1 MSDFYWGLVALGIAV
16 VLGMQLHG
24 WWMTRRGAPRQAE
37 PEPTQDADV
46 IPGRHSADGTDRADA
61 TDDGGHSDPELGTLF
76 DGATRFM
83 VPESPRRPAMDVLI
97 DVIATIEPEMPDNVW
112 SGTSVLAALPAT
124 SRVGSKPYA
133 VEGFNPATS
142 SWEAPAAGSR
152 YIALQAGVQM
162 ANRSGPLSEIEF
174 SDFVVKTQALADQLD
189 GVVEFPEMADE
200 VARARELDAFASQ
213 YDAQLSLNLR
223 AKQAAWS
230 PGYVHQNAARVGFVA
245 GQLPGRMVLPNPKEG
260 LPPVLVL
267 TFDPQAAMAEDPDQS
282 AIRDLK
288 ILLDVPHV
296 DSSFQ
301 PFERMV
307 RIATSLAQEM
317 DGAMVDDSGQP
328 LNPKAMESISRD
340 LVDLYRVL
348 DERDLAAGSPLARRL
363 FA

>member
-1 MSDFYWGLVALGIAV
+1 MSDFYWGLVGLGIAV
-16 VLGMQLHG
+16 VLGIQLHG

-37 PEPTQDADV
+37 PGPDKYPAASASPRAAD
-46 IPGRHSADGTDRADA
+46 SAGGMADE
-61 TDDGGHSDPELGTLF
+61 GPSDPELGALF
-76 DGATRFM
+76 DDATRFM
-83 VPESPRRPAMDVLI
+83 VPEVPRRPAMDALI

-112 SGTSVLAALPAT
+112 SGTAVLAAMPST
-124 SRVGSKPYA
+124 SRVGSKPFA

-142 SWEAPAAGSR
+142 SWEAPVAAGR

-189 GVVEFPEMADE
+189 GVVEFPEMVDE

-223 AKQAAWS
+223 AKQVAWS

-245 GQLPGRMVLPNPKEG
+245 GQLPGRMVLPNPQEG
-260 LPPVLVL
+260 LPPILVL
-267 TFDPQAAMAEDPDQS
+267 AFDPQAALAEDPDQS

-288 ILLDVPHV
+288 ITLDVPHV
-296 DSSFQ
+296 ESALQ

-317 DGAMVDDSGQP
+317 DGAMVDDSGQA
-328 LNPKAMESISRD
+328 LNPKAMESIARE
-340 LVDLYRVL
+340 LVHLYRVL

>member
-1 MSDFYWGLVALGIAV
+1 MSNFYWGLVALGAAV
-16 VLGMQLHG
+16 VLGMQMHG

-37 PEPTQDADV
+37 PEPGAFADLAPALHPGDAGEDADEEAH
-46 IPGRHSADGTDRADA
+46 R
-61 TDDGGHSDPELGTLF
+61 DPELGALF
-76 DGATRFM
+76 DDATRFM
-83 VPESPRRPAMDVLI
+83 VPEVPRRAAMDALI

-112 SGTSVLAALPAT
+112 SGTAVLAAMPST
-124 SRVGSKPYA
+124 SRVGSKPFA

-142 SWEAPAAGSR
+142 SWEVPTARGR

-189 GVVEFPEMADE
+189 GVAEFPEMVDE

-223 AKQAAWS
+223 AKQVAWS

-245 GQLPGRMVLPNPKEG
+245 GQLPGRMVLPNPQEG

-267 TFDPQAAMAEDPDQS
+267 SFDPQAALAEDPDQS

-288 ILLDVPHV
+288 ITLDVPHV
-296 DSSFQ
+296 ESALQ

-328 LNPKAMESISRD
+328 LNPKAMESIARE

>member
-1 MSDFYWGLVALGIAV
+1 MSNFYWGLVALGVAV
-16 VLGMQLHG
+16 VLGIQMHG

-37 PEPTQDADV
+37 PEPDTYAAESASSRAAD
-46 IPGRHSADGTDRADA
+46 SADGTA
-61 TDDGGHSDPELGTLF
+61 DDGPSDPELGALF
-76 DGATRFM
+76 DDATRFM
-83 VPESPRRPAMDVLI
+83 VPEVPRRAAMDALI

-112 SGTSVLAALPAT
+112 SGTAVLAAMPST
-124 SRVGSKPYA
+124 SRVGSKPFA

-142 SWEAPAAGSR
+142 SWEVPTARGR

-189 GVVEFPEMADE
+189 GVVEFPEMVDE

-223 AKQAAWS
+223 AKQVAWS

-245 GQLPGRMVLPNPKEG
+245 GQLPGRMVLPNPQEG

-267 TFDPQAAMAEDPDQS
+267 SFDPQAALAEDPDQS

-288 ILLDVPHV
+288 ITLDVPHV
-296 DSSFQ
+296 ESALQ

-328 LNPKAMESISRD
+328 LNPKAMESIARE

>member
-37 PEPTQDADV
+37 PEPNKDTA
-46 IPGRHSADGTDRADA
+46 SAFGPHTADRADE
-61 TDDGGHSDPELGTLF
+61 GLLSDPELGTFF

-83 VPESPRRPAMDVLI
+83 VPEAPRRPAMDALI

-112 SGTSVLAALPAT
+112 SGAAVLAALPAT
-124 SRVGSKPYA
+124 SRVGSKPFA
-133 VEGFNPATS
+133 VEGFNPAS
-142 SWEAPAAGSR
+142 SAWEAPASGGR
-152 YIALQAGVQM
+152 YIALQAGVQL
-162 ANRSGPLSEIEF
+162 ANHSGPLSEIEF

-200 VARARELDAFASQ
+200 VARARELDAFATQ
-213 YDAQLSLNLR
+213 YDVQLSLNLR
-223 AKQAAWS
+223 AKQSAWS
-230 PGYVHQNAARVGFVA
+230 PGYVHQSAARVGFIA
-245 GQLPGRMVLPNPKEG
+245 GQLPGRMVLPNPQEG

-267 TFDPQAAMAEDPDQS
+267 SFDPQAAMAEDPDQS

-296 DSSFQ
+296 DSALQ

-317 DGAMVDDSGQP
+317 DGAMVDDSGQA
-328 LNPKAMESISRD
+328 LNPKAMESIARE